1 MTTVRV
7 FPGGLEAIARSVDTA
22 GGLREIANEVS
33 TRVDAPSHL
42 NVRVKAGIARSGR
55 RQAFSQVI
63 MEGPGALTEEFG
75 NRSRAPKAPLRRA
88 LRGGR

>member
-1 MTTVRV
+1 MTRVRML
-7 FPGGLEAIARSVDTA
+7 PGGVEAVAKDAGTWRQLEAVAEDVAARVQS
-22 GGLREIANEVS
+22 
-33 TRVDAPSHL
+33 PSHL
-42 NVRVKAGIARSGR
+42 RVWVKRGVSSTRGE
-55 RQAFSQVI
+55 AFAQVI